1 MEKDAIR
8 FLPEDRIHPVRH
20 ADVLTERCEHAPISG
35 GEDEE
40 NPNGGPPPPLAQ
52 RNYERCLV
60 TSSPSPRECISTP
73 QTAAAAPTGDLSE
86 SSDDRM
92 IVRNACNVLVEDG
105 ARWKLASGHHMEAQE
120 WNAAAST
127 SMPRAPWALVAR
139 CGTRVPRRARC
150 LARTAYRSLD
160 PLR

>member
-1 MEKDAIR
+1 MLLSHQFAKSSELCLDA
-8 FLPEDRIHPVRH
+8 
-20 ADVLTERCEHAPISG
+20 A
-35 GEDEE
+35 
-40 NPNGGPPPPLAQ
+40 NGRA
-52 RNYERCLV
+52 
-60 TSSPSPRECISTP
+60 S
-73 QTAAAAPTGDLSE
+73 APTGDLSE

-92 IVRNACNVLVEDG
+92 IVQNTCNVLVEDG